1 MAEKRKNISR
11 MNLGLDGGPVFFGD
25 VTYPPGGTYGPRQQ
39 GDYQLV
45 AIHRGELELRLD
57 RRRILL
63 SAGEAILLRP
73 RHREYFLF
81 SRKMETRHSWCSV
94 HPRSVPRHLRRAF
107 RLAGRPVLFGE
118 RMTTLF
124 EWSQAHAAPGGEKLR
139 EGFFTGLALALL
151 CDFALLAREKTPAD
165 RVSAPA
171 LIRLGNFIRREFAR
185 PLSLTD
191 LAREAGV
198 SPQYLLKLCRT
209 RGLPRPRQQLYA
221 RRLEAAADFLA
232 RTGVPVGE
240 IAERCGFANA
250 FHFSRRFR
258 QAYGRSPLAW
268 RKKMW
273 CGPPKWHGD
282 VLAARLAKVEAG
294 KGTFLTVPQLNA
306 RLRKRV
312 PK

>member
-1 MAEKRKNISR
+1 
-11 MNLGLDGGPVFFGD
+11 MNLGLSAGPVYLGD
-25 VTYPPGGTYGPRQQ
+25 VTYLPGGSCGPRRQ

-45 AIHRGELELRLD
+45 VIHRGELELRLD
-57 RRRILL
+57 QRRIHL
-63 SAGEAILLRP
+63 SAGEAILLSP
-73 RHREYFLF
+73 RHREHFLF
-81 SRKMETRHSWCSV
+81 SRTAETRHSWCSV

-107 RLAGRPVLFGE
+107 RLTARPVRFGE

-124 EWSQAHAAPGGEKLR
+124 EWGQAHAAPEDEKLR

-165 RVSAPA
+165 RAAAPA

-191 LAREAGV
+191 LARAAGV
-198 SPQYLLKLCRT
+198 SPQYLLKLCRA
-209 RGLPRPRQQLYA
+209 RQLPRPMLQLYA
-221 RRLEAAADFLA
+221 RRLEAAADWLA

-240 IAERCGFANA
+240 IAERCGFVSM

-268 RKKMW
+268 RKKVW
-273 CGPPKWHGD
+273 GGVTIGHE
-282 VLAARLAKVEAG
+282 R
-294 KGTFLTVPQLNA
+294 NS
-306 RLRKRV
+306 
-312 PK
+312 